1 MISEERDLAV
11 LSLRQI
17 GELIGEQHPQ
27 KIKHHLEQLK
37 KKRLINLSKTREL
50 YELRKNLYKKT
61 LNLIEIPILGT
72 ANSGI
77 NLVNKIKKNK

>member
-50 YELRKNLYKKT
+50 YKLRKNLYKKT